1 LTVRY
6 LLLSSSEDKKQMI
19 SVVVHTV
26 KATVFI
32 INYLHRIGD
41 AVQHETVVTRLITWY
56 VLQVWALWCV
66 YREVV

>member
-6 LLLSSSEDKKQMI
+6 LLLPSSEDKKQMI

-41 AVQHETVVTRLITWY
+41 AVQHETVVTRLIT
-56 VLQVWALWCV
+56 
-66 YREVV
+66 